1 MRVPAAGEDQKAVVF
16 GAVDYAT
23 GQVLWQTSARKGEA
37 AFSAFLD
44 YLAEALPADEPVVLV
59 LDNVGYHK
67 SHALREVWRRYAN
80 RLEPFF
86 LPAYA
91 PQLNLIERLWHSGAL
106 PEAEARVPSLVERSR
121 PPAAGHR
128 DAARLFGGALPR
140 DRRPQLPH
148 CPELLP
154 IRLEHHGV
162 GLARGYSSPDCNQ
175 GLSGQSSV
183 IGWLSDLERGVIRY
197 HCSRART
204 VSTSETSLRI
214 RMTCSLSALPHPH
227 VQIAP
232 AVLGQLGL
240 A

>member
-91 PQLNLIERLWHSGAL
+91 PQLNLIERLWRYLKQKLACQRWWNDLDRLLQATETLLASLEVHFHATDG
-106 PEAEARVPSLVERSR
+106 PS
-121 PPAAGHR
+121 
-128 DAARLFGGALPR
+128 F
-140 DRRPQLPH
+140 
-148 CPELLP
+148 
-154 IRLEHHGV
+154 
-162 GLARGYSSPDCNQ
+162 
-175 GLSGQSSV
+175 
-183 IGWLSDLERGVIRY
+183 
-197 HCSRART
+197 RT
-204 VSTSETSLRI
+204 VQNF
-214 RMTCSLSALPHPH
+214 CQSA
-227 VQIAP
+227 
-232 AVLGQLGL
+232 
-240 A
+240 